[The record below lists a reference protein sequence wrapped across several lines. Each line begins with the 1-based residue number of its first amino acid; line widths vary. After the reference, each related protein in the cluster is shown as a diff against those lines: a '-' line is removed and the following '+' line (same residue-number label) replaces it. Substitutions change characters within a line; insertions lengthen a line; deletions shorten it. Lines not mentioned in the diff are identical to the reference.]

1 MTDQVTV
8 KLTVKM
14 AVKMTA
20 DVILEMTVKMTV
32 KMTAGII
39 LEVTVKVPAEVAIEM
54 TVKVTVKVIIE
65 VTCLI
70 RQEEQN
76 GLMISR
82 NKYLGTNNDLTSTT
96 IAQLRVVTT
105 CLQCAMHDCMTI
117 GVPLMS
123 H

>member
-1 MTDQVTV
+1 
-8 KLTVKM
+8 
-14 AVKMTA
+14 
-20 DVILEMTVKMTV
+20 
-32 KMTAGII
+32 
-39 LEVTVKVPAEVAIEM
+39 
-54 TVKVTVKVIIE
+54 VTVKVIIE

-105 CLQCAMHDCMTI
+105 CLQCALHDNWCSFNE
-117 GVPLMS
+117 PLT
-123 H
+123 HVCIKC